1 MCFNLGSCTINFVC
15 HFINGLIERLRIQ
28 ELFDKK
34 RGSKKK
40 VSLDILHR
48 YYLLDSI
55 KVKEIKCSLYH
66 FLK

>member
-40 VSLDILHR
+40 SFFGHSSQILSTGF
-48 YYLLDSI
+48 Y
-55 KVKEIKCSLYH
+55 
-66 FLK
+66 